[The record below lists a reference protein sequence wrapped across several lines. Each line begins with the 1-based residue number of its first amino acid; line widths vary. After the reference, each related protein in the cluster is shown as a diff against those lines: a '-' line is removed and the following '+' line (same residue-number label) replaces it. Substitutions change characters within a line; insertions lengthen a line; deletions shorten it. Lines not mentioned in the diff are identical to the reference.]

1 MRVATLVIGLI
12 LVIGLFIQ
20 SVLISGLSDM
30 ANDEDTG
37 TAAAVGVLMA
47 LIWVFGCALVIPA
60 PRVAMILFALAGVVG
75 FAASGNFPDLA
86 FWGGVSFVLALFS
99 LLGWRGKR
107 KTDRREE
114 ERDALIRKAAGAQ
127 LMTAQSTA
135 FMAQGMSSGRM
146 ESSQPPVPAAIPA
159 ARTCELCGASNGEA
173 ARFCANCG
181 QSFAAGTT

>member
-1 MRVATLVIGLI
+1 
-12 LVIGLFIQ
+12 
-20 SVLISGLSDM
+20 M

-47 LIWVFGCALVIPA
+47 LIWIFGCALVIPL
-60 PRVAMILFALAGVVG
+60 PRVAMILFALAGVFG

-135 FMAQGMSSGRM
+135 FMARG
-146 ESSQPPVPAAIPA
+146 
-159 ARTCELCGASNGEA
+159 
-173 ARFCANCG
+173 
-181 QSFAAGTT
+181 